1 MTCELG
7 SEVVCHP
14 IDTFTAQQD
23 DNDILQVCVLACLL
37 CSTCAVVHADVLCTI
52 SATEQANLLR
62 SVVTLAPLSR
72 DFFDFRQ
79 FSAVCPPPMTYEA
92 DDTLLGPQKAIQGGG
107 EQCYN

>member
-37 CSTCAVVHADVLCTI
+37 CSTCAVVHTDALRNI
-52 SATEQANLLR
+52 SATQQAKSLHN
-62 SVVTLAPLSR
+62 VVTLR
-72 DFFDFRQ
+72 
-79 FSAVCPPPMTYEA
+79 SAWPRFLRVS
-92 DDTLLGPQKAIQGGG
+92 L
-107 EQCYN
+107 N